1 MVYLLKIIVLI
12 HNQHSKTMRFF
23 SIISFLLF
31 FLIKASA
38 QTIDISVTEIKEV
51 KVFFQGA
58 EILRKF
64 KLTVPSGKTE
74 VRILNISSA
83 IDPNSIVVSANLP
96 VKIVSLY
103 EELDYENKLKSD
115 EKLNVIKDSIEDLQ
129 EKLKYKELQYE
140 ALEAE
145 KKTLLQNSVRI
156 SSVNQGLA
164 VNEIDQTS
172 AYIRKKQ
179 EEINTLLLQKSEEKR
194 KLKRMMHNL
203 KVKQKK
209 MAEKD
214 SSSVANIYLLVE
226 SSSQQNV
233 EFTLTYYVKSCGWTP
248 TYNIYSK
255 GAGSPLIL
263 EYKANVLNNSGE
275 DWNKIKLSL
284 LAGNPSRSLTLPNME
299 TWVLSYTQKKKNGKV
314 YGFNQS
320 GNEGTLSK
328 KQIKNGQTNNF
339 NAPEVQ
345 EIEIEEGEMQFNIE
359 GTHTIL
365 SGKRDYLLDISQN
378 TLEASYIYQ
387 TIPKIDAK
395 AYLIAKVKDWET
407 LKLIEGDANVF
418 LNETYVGRTYID
430 PLSAGDT
437 LDLSLGTDP
446 TIQITRVKKKDFN
459 TRKLI
464 GLQLVESFIYEIDV
478 RNLNTNSIQIEVF
491 DQIPIA
497 QQEEI
502 QISLEDK
509 SGASY
514 KESIGKLSW
523 KLEIPAMQ
531 TSKLKMGYSVK
542 YPRDKIV
549 IIKRT
554 GKVMCP
560 KFR

>member
-1 MVYLLKIIVLI
+1 
-12 HNQHSKTMRFF
+12 
-23 SIISFLLF
+23 
-31 FLIKASA
+31 
-38 QTIDISVTEIKEV
+38 
-51 KVFFQGA
+51 
-58 EILRKF
+58 
-64 KLTVPSGKTE
+64 
-74 VRILNISSA
+74 
-83 IDPNSIVVSANLP
+83 
-96 VKIVSLY
+96 
-103 EELDYENKLKSD
+103 
-115 EKLNVIKDSIEDLQ
+115 LNVIKDSIEDLQ

-156 SSVNQGLA
+156 NSVNQGLA

-194 KLKRMMHNL
+194 KLKRIMHNL
-203 KVKQKK
+203 KVRQRK

-214 SSSVANIYLLVE
+214 SCSVANIYLLVE

-299 TWVLSYTQKKKNGKV
+299 TWVLSYTQKKRNGKV
-314 YGFNQS
+314 SGFNQS

-345 EIEIEEGEMQFNIE
+345 EIELEEGEMQFNIE

-365 SGKRDYLLDISQN
+365 SGERDYLLDISHN
-378 TLEASYIYQ
+378 NLEASYIYQ
-387 TIPKIDAK
+387 TIPKLDAK
-395 AYLIAKVKDWET
+395 AYLIAKVKDWES

-437 LDLSLGTDP
+437 LDLSLGPDP

-478 RNLNTNSIQIEVF
+478 RNLNKNSIQIEVF

-502 QISLEDK
+502 QISLDDK
-509 SGASY
+509 SSASY

-554 GKVMCP
+554 GKVVCP

>member
-1 MVYLLKIIVLI
+1 
-12 HNQHSKTMRFF
+12 MRF
-23 SIISFLLF
+23 ISNLF
-31 FLIKASA
+31 FLVLLLNTVAA
-38 QTIDISVTEIKEV
+38 QTIDINQTEIKEV

-64 KLTVPSGKTE
+64 RSTVPLGKTE
-74 VRILNISSA
+74 LRISNISST
-83 IDPNSIVVSANLP
+83 IDPGSIVVSADLS
-96 VKIVSLY
+96 VKIISLY
-103 EELDYENKLKSD
+103 EESDFENKLKRD
-115 EKLNVIKDSIEDLQ
+115 GKLNVIKDSIEDIQ
-129 EKLKYKELQYE
+129 EKLSHKELQYE

-145 KKTLLQNSVRI
+145 KKTLLENSVRI
-156 SSVNQGLA
+156 NGGNQALS

-172 AYIRKKQ
+172 IYIRKKQ
-179 EEINTLLLQKSEEKR
+179 EEINTLLLQKLEEEK
-194 KLKRMMHNL
+194 KLKKILQNL
-203 KVKQKK
+203 KFTQRKIT
-209 MAEKD
+209 EKD

-226 SSSQQNV
+226 SSSQKDV
-233 EFTLTYYVKSCGWTP
+233 EFTLSYYVKSCGWTP

-255 GAGSPLIL
+255 GAGSPLIF

-275 DWNKIKLSL
+275 DWNKVKLSL

-299 TWVLSYTQKKKNGKV
+299 TWVLSYNQRKRSGKV
-314 YGFNQS
+314 YGFNES

-328 KQIKNGQTNNF
+328 KQMRNGQTNNF
-339 NAPEVQ
+339 NDSEVQ

-359 GTHTIL
+359 GSHTIP
-365 SGKRDYLLDISQN
+365 SEKRDYLLEISHSN
-378 TLEASYIYQ
+378 LEASYIYQ

-395 AYLIAKVKDWET
+395 AYLIAKVKDWES
-407 LKLIEGDANVF
+407 LRLIEGDANVF
-418 LNETYVGRTYID
+418 FNETYVGRTYID

-437 LDLSLGTDP
+437 LDLSLGPDP
-446 TIQITRVKKKDFN
+446 AIQITRVKKKDFN
-459 TRKLI
+459 TRKFI
-464 GLQLVESFIYEIDV
+464 GLQLVENFVYEIDV
-478 RNLNTNSIQIEVF
+478 RNLNKNPIQIEVF

-514 KESIGKLSW
+514 KESVGKLSW
-523 KLEIPAMQ
+523 KLEIPGMQ

-549 IIKRT
+549 IVKRT